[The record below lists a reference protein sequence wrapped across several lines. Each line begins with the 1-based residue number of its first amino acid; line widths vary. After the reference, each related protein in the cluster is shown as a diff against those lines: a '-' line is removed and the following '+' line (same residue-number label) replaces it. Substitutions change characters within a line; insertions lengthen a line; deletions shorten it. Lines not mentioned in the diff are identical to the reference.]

1 MARYF
6 IGTSGWHYD
15 DWRGRFYPEGLS
27 RAKWLEFYC
36 RQFPTV
42 ELNNSFYRLPTERA
56 FTRWYEST
64 PVDFTFAVKVS
75 RFITHIKR
83 LRDSEEAEK
92 NFIGRAK
99 ILGNKLGPILYQL
112 PPNLR
117 RDDSLLE
124 SFLSSLPQGIRHVIE
139 FRHESWLDEE
149 VFNILR
155 RYNAGLCVFD
165 MPGFTCPPL
174 ATADF
179 AYLRFHGSEALF
191 SSCYTD
197 EELAEWA
204 DKITNMAVKLEA
216 VYIYFN
222 NDVSGFAVENAVT
235 LRSYLEG

>member
-6 IGTSGWHYD
+6 IGTSGWYYD
-15 DWRGRFYPEGLS
+15 DWQGRFYPEGLS
-27 RAKWLEFYC
+27 GAKWLEFYSC
-36 RQFPTV
+36 QFPTV

-99 ILGNKLGPILYQL
+99 ILGEKLGPILYQL

-124 SFLSSLPQGIRHVIE
+124 SFLSSLPQEIRHVIE

-155 RYNAGLCVFD
+155 RYKAGLCVFD
-165 MPGFTCPPL
+165 MPGFTCPPV
-174 ATADF
+174 ATVDF
-179 AYLRFHGSEALF
+179 AYVRFHGSEALF

-197 EELAEWA
+197 DELAEWA